1 MNERRFRKNVILTL
15 VVYAAAIAALIL
27 VRVNFPDEKSIEYNT
42 LRELIPLIIAIP
54 AAWLAYSF
62 QRRQS
67 YLKDVRDLY
76 SHMVS
81 ATQDAIQYTHLEKPN
96 SSDFG
101 RVQKSL
107 SSATEEIRAVFLNL
121 GQTEERVGLYP
132 FEGIKTIGAALEEL
146 GFGDQ
151 LTPEAR
157 RTARSKIVDEWK
169 ELRKHFLSECDRGI
183 PVNPHSPF
191 LD

>member
-1 MNERRFRKNVILTL
+1 MNEKRFRKNVILIL
-15 VVYAAAIAALIL
+15 VVYAAAIAALIV
-27 VRVNFPDEKSIEYNT
+27 VRVHFPDEKSIEYNT
-42 LRELIPLIIAIP
+42 LRDLIPLIIAIP

-67 YLKDVRDLY
+67 YLKDVRDIY

-96 SSDFG
+96 QSDFG

-107 SSATEEIRAVFLNL
+107 SSAIEEIRAVFLNL
-121 GQTEERVGLYP
+121 GQSEERVGLFP
-132 FEGIKTIGAALEEL
+132 FEGMKTIVRVLNEL

-151 LTPEAR
+151 LTPEASR
-157 RTARSKIVDEWK
+157 KARSKIIGEWK
-169 ELRKHFLSECDRGI
+169 EVRKHFLSECARGVPI
-183 PVNPHSPF
+183 NPHSPF
-191 LD
+191 LT